1 MLVPGVYLVESLT
14 KETKGY
20 SVTSIVNTL
29 EEDITIDSPHVEL
42 EETENVND
50 FSVMIFTTS
59 VFWDSKDLSIL
70 CEELKKTI

>member
-1 MLVPGVYLVESLT
+1 M
-14 KETKGY
+14 
-20 SVTSIVNTL
+20 TSIVNTL

-42 EETENVND
+42 EETENVSD
-50 FSVMIFTTS
+50 VSVMIFTTS